1 MDKIRRKQW
10 IKTSAVCGGFC
21 VLGQNQE
28 ILLKV
33 AVVTVGRMRYNFNI
47 RKYGGRQMKP
57 SFEVKM
63 TQEALFEFLMF
74 HTYHG
79 IKGILYLVVGV
90 ACWIGAIISFAMG
103 KVSWGLGLVFVFAS
117 LLLVIPSL
125 LKFSAANQLRKSKIY
140 NTPIRYTLEKDGLR
154 VERAGKNKI
163 TPWKDMYRVMITPNL
178 VAIYQ
183 TPYAAFIF
191 PNSDIG
197 PQMDPL
203 KKTLRTL
210 FPEELIEDNSGK
222 ILPFLFSRKKKK

>member
-1 MDKIRRKQW
+1 
-10 IKTSAVCGGFC
+10 
-21 VLGQNQE
+21 
-28 ILLKV
+28 
-33 AVVTVGRMRYNFNI
+33 
-47 RKYGGRQMKP
+47 MKP

-103 KVSWGLGLVFVFAS
+103 RVSWGLGLVFVFAT
-117 LLLVIPSL
+117 LLFVVPSI
-125 LKFSAANQLRKSKIY
+125 LKFSAASQLKKSKIY
-140 NTPIRYTLEKDGLR
+140 STPIRYTLEKDGLR

-163 TPWKDMYRVMITPNL
+163 TPWKDMYRVMMTPNL

-222 ILPFLFSRKKKK
+222 ILPFLFSRKKKKKNRGETLW

>member
-1 MDKIRRKQW
+1 
-10 IKTSAVCGGFC
+10 
-21 VLGQNQE
+21 
-28 ILLKV
+28 
-33 AVVTVGRMRYNFNI
+33 
-47 RKYGGRQMKP
+47 MKP

-103 KVSWGLGLVFVFAS
+103 RVSWGLGLVFAFAT
-117 LLLVIPSL
+117 LLFVVPSI
-125 LKFSAANQLRKSKIY
+125 LKFSAASQLKKSKIY
-140 NTPIRYTLEKDGLR
+140 STPIRYTLEKDGLR

-163 TPWKDMYRVMITPNL
+163 TPWKDMYRVMMTPNL

-222 ILPFLFSRKKKK
+222 ILPFLFSRKKKKKK

>member
-1 MDKIRRKQW
+1 
-10 IKTSAVCGGFC
+10 
-21 VLGQNQE
+21 
-28 ILLKV
+28 
-33 AVVTVGRMRYNFNI
+33 
-47 RKYGGRQMKP
+47 MKP

-63 TQEALFEFLMF
+63 TPEALFEFLMF

-79 IKGILYLVVGV
+79 VKGILYLVVGV
-90 ACWIGAIISFAMG
+90 GCWLGAIASFAMG
-103 KVSWGLGLVFVFAS
+103 KVSLGLGLAFIFATC
-117 LLLVIPSL
+117 LFVIPL
-125 LKFSAANQLRKSKIY
+125 ILKFSASSQVKNSKIY

-154 VERAGKNKI
+154 VERAGNKKV

-191 PNSDIG
+191 PKSDVG

-222 ILPFLFSRKKKK
+222 ILPFLFSRKKK